1 MDPILADK
9 PGTRVLLLGNDA
21 LARGAVEAGCCVAA
35 TYPGTPSSEI
45 GNTFQRIAAEA
56 GIYFEFSINE
66 KVAFETAAAAAI
78 AGVRSFTFMKHVGL
92 NVAADAFMTLAYTG
106 VRAGM
111 IIVSADDPECHSSQ
125 NEQDNRYFAKMS
137 GVPML
142 EPSNPEEARR
152 MMLAGYELS
161 EKYEMPVMLRTT
173 TRLNH
178 VRGPVELGPIR
189 KPAEGRVSWK
199 KEPRRFVTVPT
210 TARARHPVL
219 LETLAK
225 MADDAEDS
233 PFTRVETPRKANR
246 KGKKAGFITSG
257 VPSNYVMEVL
267 DNVEMG
273 IEAHVLH
280 LGMTHPVPEKRIAAF
295 CREHEF
301 VIIVEELEPY
311 LEESIKA
318 ILHEQKIEC
327 AVLAKKE
334 GHFPRAFE
342 FNPEIVADGIISAL
356 ASRGIKADRPR
367 RKPGEWA
374 ELSQPVR
381 PPVLCPGCPHRAAFY
396 AVRRATRGKAAFS
409 TDIGCYT
416 LGMAPP
422 HEMGDLVL
430 CMGSSAGAAGALSK
444 VVEEPVVA
452 FIGDSTFFHSGVAPL
467 INAVHNR
474 HRFVLNIMDNSTTAM
489 TGHQPHPGIPM
500 DGMGQ
505 KAPAVDIADVCRG
518 IGVEHVVTVDP
529 LDVKATQQ
537 AFKEALSHESV
548 SVVITKSPCV
558 LLLERDRRRQGVK
571 GTKYE
576 VYQDRC
582 RHCHLCTKSFAC
594 PAFIRDGEDHYIDVT
609 LCLSC
614 GVCAQI
620 CPFDAMGPVG
630 EGEKVPAGVEEGGK

>member
-1 MDPILADK
+1 MDSILADM
-9 PGTRVLLLGNDA
+9 PGARVLMLGNDA
-21 LARGAVEAGCCVAA
+21 LARGAVEAGCSVAA

-45 GNTFQRIAAEA
+45 GNTFHRIAGKA
-56 GIYFEFSINE
+56 GMFFEFSINE

-142 EPSNPEEARR
+142 EPSSPQEARR
-152 MMLAGYELS
+152 MMLYGYELS
-161 EKYEMPVMLRTT
+161 EKYEMPAMIRTT

-178 VRGPVELGPIR
+178 VRGPVELGPLQ
-189 KPAEGRVSWK
+189 KPVAGRIPWK
-199 KEPRRFVTVPT
+199 KDARRFVTVPS
-210 TARARHPVL
+210 TARARHPIL
-219 LETLAK
+219 LETLKK
-225 MADDAEDS
+225 MAVESDSS
-233 PFTRVETPRKANR
+233 PFNRIETPRKANR
-246 KGKKAGFITSG
+246 KGPGVGVITSG

-273 IEAHVLH
+273 IEAQVLH
-280 LGMTHPVPEKRIAAF
+280 LGMTHPLPEKKIAAF
-295 CREHEF
+295 CRDHAF

-318 ILHEQKIEC
+318 LLHEQKIEC

-334 GHFPRAFE
+334 GHFSRAFE
-342 FNPEIVADGIISAL
+342 FNPEIVADGILSAL
-356 ASRGIKADRPR
+356 AARGIAADRPR
-367 RKPGEWA
+367 RTPGNWA
-374 ELSQPVR
+374 ELSEPLR
-381 PPVLCPGCPHRAAFY
+381 PPVLCPGCPHRATFFA
-396 AVRRATRGKAAFS
+396 ARKATRGKAAYS

-416 LGMAPP
+416 LGTAPP
-422 HEMGDLVL
+422 QEMGDLVL
-430 CMGSSAGAAGALSK
+430 CMGSSVGAAGALSK

-452 FIGDSTFFHSGVAPL
+452 FIGDSTFFHSGIAPL

-474 HRFVLNIMDNSTTAM
+474 HKFVLNILDNSTTAM

-500 DGMGQ
+500 DGMGG
-505 KAPAVDIADVCRG
+505 KAPVVDIAKVCRG

-537 AFKEALSHESV
+537 AFKDALACDSV

-558 LLLERDRRRQGVK
+558 LLLERGRRKQGVQ

-576 VYQDRC
+576 VYQDEC
-582 RHCHLCTKSFAC
+582 RHCHLCTRTFAC
-594 PAFIRDGEDHYIDVT
+594 PAFIRDGEDHYIDAA

-620 CPFDAMGPVG
+620 CPFGAMGPVG
-630 EGEKVPAGVEEGGK
+630 EGEKVAAGVEEGGK